1 MNHVKRTMSLRRG
14 GWGLAAVLAL
24 VATTCTGTAHAED
37 RIRLDLEGNAVWQ
50 WRNDFAVPG
59 GTGTRVDLPRADD
72 SPSFA
77 GRAVLAMRA
86 RGEWWLRGV
95 YAPLRTVT
103 TIVPGAPV
111 AFQDATF
118 GAGSPLQVEYV
129 FNSYRLSFYRRF
141 AAGAGGEWRLGLTA
155 KVRDAKIALASGAVS
170 REETDLG
177 FVPLIHAGATLAPWP
192 RGLVDLDVD
201 ALGAPQGY
209 AVDGTVRVL
218 QALGGGLHAFAG
230 YRVLDG
236 GADVDRVYSFG
247 TFHYLTAG
255 LSIRR

>member
-1 MNHVKRTMSLRRG
+1 MKTSRHASWQLPVVA
-14 GWGLAAVLAL
+14 LAAMIA
-24 VATTCTGTAHAED
+24 AGTAHAD
-37 RIRLDLEGNAVWQ
+37 SRVRLDLEGNAAWQ
-50 WRNDFAVPG
+50 GRNDFAVPG
-59 GTGTRVDLPRADD
+59 KTGTRVDLPRADD
-72 SPSFA
+72 SPTFT
-77 GRAVLAMRA
+77 GRVVLAMRA

-103 TIVPGAPV
+103 TIVPAAPV

-141 AAGAGGEWRLGLTA
+141 PAGAEGEWRLGLTA
-155 KVRDAKIALASGAVS
+155 KVRDAKIALRSGALS

-177 FVPLIHAGATLAPWP
+177 FVPLVYAGVTLAPWS
-192 RGLVDLDVD
+192 RGRIELDVD

-209 AVDGTVRVL
+209 AVDGTLRVL
-218 QALGGGLHAFAG
+218 YPLRGGLHAFAG

-236 GADVDRVYSFG
+236 GADVDQVYSFG
-247 TFHYLTAG
+247 TFHYATAG
-255 LSIRR
+255 FSVLR